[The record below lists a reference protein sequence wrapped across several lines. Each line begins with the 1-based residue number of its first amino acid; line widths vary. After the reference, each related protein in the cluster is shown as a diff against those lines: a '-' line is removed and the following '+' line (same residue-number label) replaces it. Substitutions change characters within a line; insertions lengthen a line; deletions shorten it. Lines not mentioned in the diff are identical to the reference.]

1 MEHLFRKKPITRE
14 INAHLIDLSKDDTLD
29 IKGISS
35 IAEAD
40 IPTTLLTGTDA
51 SGLSK
56 TALTKTD
63 DIVPRST
70 FDTTNNELE
79 IDLGTVAAQR
89 FSCNWCFT

>member
-1 MEHLFRKKPITRE
+1 M
-14 INAHLIDLSKDDTLD
+14 SKNDTLD

-35 IAEAD
+35 VAEAD

-56 TALTKTD
+56 TALTKAD

-70 FDTTNNELE
+70 FDTTRNELE
-79 IDLGTVAAQR
+79 IDLGTVAAKGLVATGV
-89 FSCNWCFT
+89 FLDDVDTNGDGDTDDSGDT